1 VIAKSDEFSEIVQV
15 LQRHKT
21 LVEENLKL
29 EISSKEQDQRLEELK
44 RRIEIYEK
52 DSREKILSL
61 NNETNQKNRK
71 LEKILNKQSELRQ
84 GVQEVSAKRL
94 NKI

>member
-71 LEKILNKQSELRQ
+71 LEKILNKQSELR
-84 GVQEVSAKRL
+84 
-94 NKI
+94 